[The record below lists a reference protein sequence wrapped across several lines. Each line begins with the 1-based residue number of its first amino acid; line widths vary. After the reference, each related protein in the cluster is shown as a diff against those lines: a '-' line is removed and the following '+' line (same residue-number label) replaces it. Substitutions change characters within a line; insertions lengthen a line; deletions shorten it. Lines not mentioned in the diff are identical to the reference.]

1 MPSDKTQESFSNQT
15 FKFRI
20 KKISETTFK
29 FKFSM
34 VLDLGPLEGGLASA
48 LHHHRREHSQSNLT
62 TRNGNT
68 KNAKNENTKE
78 AFCKFYESI
87 KIFFLCLIFFTSG
100 QNDDEFFLK
109 RTWKK

>member
-1 MPSDKTQESFSNQT
+1 
-15 FKFRI
+15 
-20 KKISETTFK
+20 
-29 FKFSM
+29 M

-87 KIFFLCLIFFTSG
+87 KIFFLCLIFLPRDKMMT
-100 QNDDEFFLK
+100 NFFEENLEK
-109 RTWKK
+109 VIGSCQ